1 MGVKH
6 IMKTLVDPIGS
17 LIGYDDSPFFGR
29 KDEEQKEE
37 MSPEEKERRRRN
49 DVRQGIRDSAF
60 DQEHGLTWKDDSS
73 AGYKSGGRVS
83 RKAKGCGC
91 ASRGTRPAKIR

>member
-6 IMKTLVDPIGS
+6 IARALIDPLAS
-17 LIGYDDSPFFGR
+17 LGVADSPFFDS

-49 DVRQGIRDSAF
+49 DIRQGIRDSAF
-60 DQEHGLTWKDDSS
+60 DKEHGLSWNSSSS

-83 RKAKGCGC
+83 RKAKGVGC
-91 ASRGTRPAKIR
+91 ASRGTRKAKIR